1 MIMENKKPELTK
13 EQLVKAMNCKTADE
27 LMALAKSEGYDLT
40 KEHAQAFLDEFAD
53 RELDDAVLNK
63 IAGGCLTAAENG
75 VCYAVGG
82 CAWHL

>member
-1 MIMENKKPELTK
+1 MENNRPELTK
-13 EQLVKAMNCKTADE
+13 EQLVKAMKCANADE

-40 KEHAQAFLDEFAD
+40 KEQAQAFLDEFVD
-53 RELDDAVLNK
+53 RELDDALLNK